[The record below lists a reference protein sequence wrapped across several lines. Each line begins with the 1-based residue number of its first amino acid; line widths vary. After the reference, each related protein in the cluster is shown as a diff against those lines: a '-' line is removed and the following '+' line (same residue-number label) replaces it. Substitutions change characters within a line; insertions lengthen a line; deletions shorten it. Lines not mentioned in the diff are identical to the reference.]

1 VRFAYFIFP
10 LKTFNFLCVFWRGGE
25 ESEDSEGV
33 EREDSEGVERED
45 SEGVER
51 EDSEGVERED
61 SKGSNERTR
70 RGRRGGA
77 SASTGGLEGKPSGF
91 NFLTHFS
98 ICHSTFNMSLISR
111 YRIARGASEIGGK
124 GERGTRRG
132 REREGVRDRRV
143 SQKGDLRTYEEKVL
157 QIS

>member
-1 VRFAYFIFP
+1 MRFLARR
-10 LKTFNFLCVFWRGGE
+10 RGVG
-25 ESEDSEGV
+25 GLGGG
-33 EREDSEGVERED
+33 RTRGLGGGRTR
-45 SEGVER
+45 GLGGGR
-51 EDSEGVERED
+51 TRGLGGGRTRGLEGVERED
-61 SKGSNERTR
+61 SKGSK
-70 RGRRGGA
+70 GGA